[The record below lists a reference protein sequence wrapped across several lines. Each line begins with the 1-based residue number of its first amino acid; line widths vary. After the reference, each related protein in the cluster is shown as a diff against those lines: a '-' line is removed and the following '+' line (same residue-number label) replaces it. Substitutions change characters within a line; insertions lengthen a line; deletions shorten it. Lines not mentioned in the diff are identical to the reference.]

1 MLEVAFVDPVVISHR
16 WQKGYV
22 SLRFRAKIKAGN
34 GDRDVVP
41 IVVEH
46 LGANITLWATYAPA
60 RKPQTVQKSVYTHS
74 VPVVAAEAVPA
85 FTKKTE
91 SVPVSTASPPS
102 EDGKEQSQ
110 TKQAKQEMR
119 SFPADLSKVDCA
131 KDGNCV
137 LHAFSK
143 ALKHFKD
150 EDRHPRVLR
159 AELVT
164 HMLKH
169 EHYSRT
175 WDKLDPSGNP
185 LTSFEEYCKL
195 IERDG
200 VHLGELEISALAHI
214 THFKV
219 VVVPQGLDFQPTA
232 WNVKEKKL
240 VVLWYSASH
249 IDLALPKGDDAKKYS
264 EDYHKI
270 TSGPVC
276 GFRFGGLP
284 SRASAASSC
293 ATAWVRVP
301 SCISGASQSSCK
313 RSAKAPKPKGG
324 SGGAISRAAAS
335 SCATASPVRV
345 PSAAP
350 ESFAPPVR
358 SVAVLRKTASKA
370 SCFAD
375 EEADPLSDLLGEPA
389 TSSADLQAMPK
400 RDGFVEATRAR
411 GRPRLVEWC
420 KDGFTRCR
428 LCPWTRPCTD
438 LEKAKHL
445 LGSHFKF
452 HHKGQSASGHQP
464 QCCKL
469 PSLVTDLQN
478 GPAWWRC
485 PLCSLG
491 IKYDDGAKASVS
503 RVRRDQAQT
512 NAQATRGSPGP
523 SGVVCCPN
531 SELPKCARPNTTQ
544 ELPSICST
552 SHTSLPGLNPSD
564 GRDLQTRLM
573 AIW

>member
-1 MLEVAFVDPVVISHR
+1 MQWVATRHIQALDAFSWLREKGRNGDSEQFFGHIRVAPQDAGPLIAASGQQGIFISAPRSAPEHCLPRCEVVWIDRAPQEKHGAYLERTMRMADAHGIAMSGTRLGWRRPLAKDETPTRIWQITEVPAEWDHVAVKGMLEVAFVDPVVISHR

-22 SLRFRAKIKAGN
+22 SLRFRAKIKAGH

-131 KDGNCV
+131 KDCNCV

-159 AELVT
+159 AEMVT

-169 EHYSRT
+169 ERYSRT

-219 VVVPQGLDFQPTA
+219 VVVPQGLDFQPA

-249 IDLALPKGDDAKKYS
+249 IDLALPKGDDAKKYP

-276 GFRFGGLP
+276 GFRFGTSP
-284 SRASAASSC
+284 ASSC
-293 ATAWVRVP
+293 ATASRVRVP

-313 RSAKAPKPKGG
+313 HSAKV
-324 SGGAISRAAAS
+324 SSRQEAQ
-335 SCATASPVRV
+335 
-345 PSAAP
+345 
-350 ESFAPPVR
+350 
-358 SVAVLRKTASKA
+358 VAR
-370 SCFAD
+370 
-375 EEADPLSDLLGEPA
+375 
-389 TSSADLQAMPK
+389 
-400 RDGFVEATRAR
+400 
-411 GRPRLVEWC
+411 
-420 KDGFTRCR
+420 
-428 LCPWTRPCTD
+428 
-438 LEKAKHL
+438 
-445 LGSHFKF
+445 
-452 HHKGQSASGHQP
+452 
-464 QCCKL
+464 
-469 PSLVTDLQN
+469 
-478 GPAWWRC
+478 
-485 PLCSLG
+485 
-491 IKYDDGAKASVS
+491 
-503 RVRRDQAQT
+503 
-512 NAQATRGSPGP
+512 
-523 SGVVCCPN
+523 
-531 SELPKCARPNTTQ
+531 
-544 ELPSICST
+544 
-552 SHTSLPGLNPSD
+552 LPGLLHLRVPLYRAFASHLL
-564 GRDLQTRLM
+564 LQSPLLRP
-573 AIW
+573 